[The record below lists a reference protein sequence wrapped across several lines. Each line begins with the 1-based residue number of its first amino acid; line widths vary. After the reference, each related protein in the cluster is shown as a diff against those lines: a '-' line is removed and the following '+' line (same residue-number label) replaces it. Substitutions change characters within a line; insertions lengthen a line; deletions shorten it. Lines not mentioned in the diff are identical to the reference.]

1 MSDWGGSTNVMI
13 LLAVGDASNGVVLGV
28 DVSERILPAV
38 LLVSDIWEVIVDLSS
53 TEVGVAEVDDK
64 YLG

>member
-1 MSDWGGSTNVMI
+1 MI

-38 LLVSDIWEVIVDLSS
+38 LLVSDIYEVIVDLSS
-53 TEVGVAEVDDK
+53 IEVGVAGVDGK